1 MDWRKSSRAL
11 PKTCRMDE
19 NATEASDM
27 RRLSLE
33 IFAVM
38 LLCNGCAGGKGPPR
52 EVAVIEREDGLSVM
66 LTVDR
71 ERLTWTMVV
80 RNESDHPIAVYART
94 DANGASECGSAM
106 VRFRDRERHFLYND
120 SEMPV
125 MLPGAW
131 YIPASASSRQAALPV
146 QMEQIPPGEQ
156 IVVKRRVE
164 DLMQGLSA
172 NVTRDPRRWLADYEF
187 QIESTVSYQDAYLRR
202 QIEVRTDWIASA
214 RASAETT
221 RPSR

>member
-1 MDWRKSSRAL
+1 
-11 PKTCRMDE
+11 
-19 NATEASDM
+19 M

-33 IFAVM
+33 ILAVM

-52 EVAVIEREDGLSVM
+52 EVAVIEREDGLSAM

-71 ERLTWTMVV
+71 ERLTWTLVV

-94 DANGASECGSAM
+94 DASECGSAM
-106 VRFRDRERHFLYND
+106 IRFRDRERHFLYND

-131 YIPASASSRQAALPV
+131 YIPSSASSRQAAVPV

-172 NVTRDPRRWLADYEF
+172 NVTREPRRWLSEYEF
-187 QIESTVSYQDAYLRR
+187 QIEATVSYQDAYLRR

-214 RASAETT
+214 GAPVETT